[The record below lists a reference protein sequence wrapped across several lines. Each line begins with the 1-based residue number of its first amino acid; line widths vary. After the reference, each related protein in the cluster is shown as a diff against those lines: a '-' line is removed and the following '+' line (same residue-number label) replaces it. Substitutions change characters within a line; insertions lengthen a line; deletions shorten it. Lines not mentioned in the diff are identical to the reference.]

1 MYTKTANKLFIDIS
15 HIVLLTEQANRFFWL
30 PMVYSIIMV
39 VAGNVNNSFG
49 IERYKFTLS
58 LI

>member
-30 PMVYSIIMV
+30 PM
-39 VAGNVNNSFG
+39 G
-49 IERYKFTLS
+49 IQYNYGGRGEC
-58 LI
+58 